1 MKSHLKQPV
10 QTNNNLRPFDEPLFY
25 SIGKHRPEIMEDFMR
40 VLLNDDSIEFKD
52 SAVNIIPAEI
62 TPDGLMITEFCT
74 YTKSGTHVCFITDKY
89 DAQNLIYKIQWYED
103 YKTMQFIKDNTDYSL
118 IPDMIFIVLME
129 KDSFNDKEAVYEM
142 IRHIKGTDEVLDDGL
157 KILYINGE
165 YKGNDKL
172 GDYIHDFICDD
183 ADDMRIDS
191 IKEAVKYFESIGE

>member
-1 MKSHLKQPV
+1 
-10 QTNNNLRPFDEPLFY
+10 
-25 SIGKHRPEIMEDFMR
+25 
-40 VLLNDDSIEFKD
+40 
-52 SAVNIIPAEI
+52 
-62 TPDGLMITEFCT
+62 
-74 YTKSGTHVCFITDKY
+74 
-89 DAQNLIYKIQWYED
+89 
-103 YKTMQFIKDNTDYSL
+103 MQFIKDNTDYSL

>member
-1 MKSHLKQPV
+1 MKSHLKHPV
-10 QTNNNLRPFDEPLFY
+10 QTNNNLRPFDEPLFCA
-25 SIGKHRPEIMEDFMR
+25 IGKHRPEIMEDFMR

-74 YTKSGTHVCFITDKY
+74 YTKSGTHVCFITD
-89 DAQNLIYKIQWYED
+89 
-103 YKTMQFIKDNTDYSL
+103 NTDYSL
-118 IPDMIFIVLME
+118 IPDMIFIALME
-129 KDSFNDKEAVYEM
+129 KDGFNDKEAVYEM